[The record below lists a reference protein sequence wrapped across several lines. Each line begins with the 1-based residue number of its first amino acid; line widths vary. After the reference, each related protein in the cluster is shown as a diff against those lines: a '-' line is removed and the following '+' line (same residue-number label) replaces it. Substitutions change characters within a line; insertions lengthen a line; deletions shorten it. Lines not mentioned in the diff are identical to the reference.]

1 MPFSLRSMLSAV
13 VLAAV
18 LCGCTSNPVSQ
29 TWPITKMVDPVTEET
44 PHVIV
49 NP

>member
-1 MPFSLRSMLSAV
+1 MSLRSLLSAV
-13 VLAAV
+13 ALAAV
-18 LCGCTSNPVSQ
+18 LCGCASNPATNQ
-29 TWPITKMVDPVTEET
+29 AWPIKKMVDPVTEET